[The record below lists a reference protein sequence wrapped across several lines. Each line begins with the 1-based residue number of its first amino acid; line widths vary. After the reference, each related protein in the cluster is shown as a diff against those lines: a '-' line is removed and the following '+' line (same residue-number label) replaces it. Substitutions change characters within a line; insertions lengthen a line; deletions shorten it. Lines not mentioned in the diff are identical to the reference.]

1 MIDYELEN
9 LFEQDSV
16 NKQLVIEL
24 SGGTTLTNADIV
36 SESLKLQES
45 ICSEQNLTFGS
56 CEASVISF
64 QTVCLEDLVGQTM
77 NVSIILNGNTEKPFV
92 LGEYKVASC
101 KLSDD
106 RKRRNVTAYDKIY
119 DFINRDVIEWYNQL
133 FPTADTTK
141 TLKQVRDSFF
151 NYVDVVQ
158 ETTTLVNDNIVISKT
173 ISVDTLSGKDVIKC
187 ILEMNGCFGHIG
199 RDGKFHYITISIDEM
214 IYPDYDLFPDYTI
227 FPSGQSMEFMQNT
240 YKTIRFEE
248 YNVKSIDCVAMREQS
263 TGEPTVVGNPGNAY
277 YIEDN
282 FLLYGK
288 NSTELTTIGENILP
302 LMSGIAYTPLAL
314 TKRANPCCEVGDN
327 IGVTL
332 VGGQHLTTIVM
343 KREISGIQAM
353 FDVLGATGDEES
365 PQIKSN
371 VQTEITQLK
380 TRQSRIETSVD
391 GITVDISAIES
402 AQAGMQTD
410 IDNIESEQSTMQT
423 QITANTQGIA
433 TKVSKNNIISEINQS
448 AEQISIN
455 ASKINLNGAVTAND
469 NFTVAQ
475 DGSVTCKGKNFLVD
489 IDDADFFSSSVNFTC
504 PGGGTYS
511 HGAGTANCKSVDVQL
526 GAGQLQLAWRKT
538 GTPSFPNTESVD
550 CYTIIQP
557 EYLFMST
564 YDNQNPSN
572 YFFGWMGATYFDF
585 RNMDGFVK
593 TWTQISDKRLKKN
606 IKALN
611 PNSTLD
617 FIYKLKPS
625 SYKLTLDKEDISHHG
640 LIAQDV
646 KELMGDNE
654 WGLYKPPVDSYIGD
668 KVIEGYAGLN
678 YTELIPD
685 LVVVVQ
691 EQHKEIEELKAT
703 ISDLAD
709 RISKLE
715 NKEDK

>member
-1 MIDYELEN
+1 MIDYELES

-133 FPTADTTK
+133 FPTAETTK
-141 TLKQVRDSFF
+141 TVKQVRDSFF
-151 NYVDVVQ
+151 NYIGIEQ
-158 ETTTLVNDNIVISKT
+158 ETTTLVNDTIIISKT
-173 ISVDTLSGKDVIKC
+173 ISADTLSGRDVIKC

-199 RDGKFHYITISIDEM
+199 RDGKFHYITISIDKM
-214 IYPDYDLFPDYTI
+214 IYPDYDLFPDYDT

-263 TGEPTVVGNPGNAY
+263 TGEPTIVGNPGNAY

-353 FDVLGATGDEES
+353 YDVLGATGDEEL
-365 PQIKSN
+365 PQIKSS

-391 GITVDISAIES
+391 GITVDISAIER
-402 AQAGMQTD
+402 D
-410 IDNIESEQSTMQT
+410 IDSIEDEQSTMQT
-423 QITANTQGIA
+423 RIDANTQGIT
-433 TKVSKNNIISEINQS
+433 TKVSKDSIISEINQS
-448 AEQISIN
+448 AEQISIT
-455 ASKINLNGAVTAND
+455 ADKLNLNGAITANG
-469 NFTVAQ
+469 NFKVAT

-489 IDDADFFSSSVNFTC
+489 VSNADFLYSAVNIKSPT
-504 PGGGTYS
+504 GGEYTHGSGT
-511 HGAGTANCKSVDVQL
+511 GVCKDVNVQL
-526 GAGQLQLAWRKT
+526 GAGQLDLFWRQT
-538 GTPSFPNTESVD
+538 GIPSMPNVD
-550 CYTIIQP
+550 NIHQYTVIHP
-557 EYLFMST
+557 NYLFMSSDDKNT
-564 YDNQNPSN
+564 SVYTFGYMTSN
-572 YFFGWMGATYFDF
+572 YFDF

-593 TWTQISDKRLKKN
+593 TWTQLSDKRLKEN
-606 IKALN
+606 IKGLSAN
-611 PNSTLD
+611 DTLD
-617 FIYKLKPS
+617 FVYKLKPC

-703 ISDLAD
+703 ISDLAE

>member
-133 FPTADTTK
+133 FPTAETTK
-141 TLKQVRDSFF
+141 TLKQIRDSFF

-173 ISVDTLSGKDVIKC
+173 ISADTLSGKDVIKC

-214 IYPDYDLFPDYTI
+214 IYPDYDLFPDYTT

-288 NSTELTTIGENILP
+288 DSTELTTIGENILP
-302 LMSGIAYTPLAL
+302 LMGGIAYTPLAL

-353 FDVLGATGDEES
+353 FDVLGATGDEEL

-391 GITVDISAIES
+391 GITVDISAIER
-402 AQAGMQTD
+402 D
-410 IDNIESEQSTMQT
+410 IDSIEDEQSTMQT
-423 QITANTQGIA
+423 QISANTQGISS
-433 TKVSKNNIISEINQS
+433 KVSKDSIISEINQS
-448 AEQISIN
+448 AEEISIK
-455 ASKINLNGAVTAND
+455 ADKLNLNGAITANG
-469 NFTVAQ
+469 NFKVAT

-489 IDDADFFSSSVNFTC
+489 VSNADFLYSAVNIKSPT
-504 PGGGTYS
+504 GGEYTHGSGT
-511 HGAGTANCKSVDVQL
+511 GVCKDVNVQL
-526 GAGQLQLAWRKT
+526 GAGQLDLFWRQT
-538 GTPSFPNTESVD
+538 GIPSMPNVD
-550 CYTIIQP
+550 NIHQYTVIHP
-557 EYLFMST
+557 NYLFMSSDDKNT
-564 YDNQNPSN
+564 SVYTFGYMTSN
-572 YFFGWMGATYFDF
+572 YFDF

-593 TWTQISDKRLKKN
+593 SWTQLSDKRLKEN
-606 IKALN
+606 IKGLSAN
-611 PNSTLD
+611 DTLD
-617 FIYKLKPS
+617 FIYKLKPC

-646 KELMGDNE
+646 KKLMGDNE

-703 ISDLAD
+703 ISDLAE